1 MMRTSTCGE
10 LTKKDIGK
18 SAALAGWTHSRRDH
32 GGIIFIDLRDRH
44 GLTQLIFDPKHNKK
58 AHSEAEHLKREDVI
72 SVKGKIRARGEGLEN
87 PKLKTGEIEVL
98 TDEIVI
104 LNKAETPPIG
114 IDDRSDINED
124 MRLKYRYLDLRRP
137 VMQKNLL
144 MRHKAV
150 KAVRDFFDK
159 EGFLE
164 IETPMLAKSTPE
176 GARDYLVPSRVN
188 PGKFYAL
195 PQSPQLFKQ
204 LLMVSGCDRYFQIA
218 RCFRDEDL
226 RADRQPEFTQIDVEM
241 SFIDEEDIYGINER
255 MLKNLW
261 KEVLGMDIKIP
272 FPRITYAE
280 AMGRYGSD
288 KPDVRFGLELADV
301 TDIAK
306 DSDFEVFKKNIQS
319 GGVVKA
325 INVKNGSEKISRKDI
340 DELTSFVQIYDAK
353 GMAWMK
359 MADKLESSVVKF
371 FNDKTQKELIKRL
384 GAEKGDLLLFVSDHK
399 HFIVN
404 AALGALRVHLAKK
417 LGLINE
423 KEFKFLWVTD
433 FPLFEYDEDLQRH
446 VAVHHPFTSPK
457 DEDMGLLETQPEKA
471 KAKAYDITLNGVE
484 IGGGSIRIHKRD
496 VQEKVFKAL
505 GISKKDAEDKFGF
518 LLDAFKYGAPPHGG
532 IAYGVD
538 RLAAILTGN
547 ESIREVI
554 AFPKTKNAE
563 SLMEGSP
570 SEVSEEQ
577 LKELNLKVDIVKK
590 KE

>member
-58 AHSEAEHLKREDVI
+58 AHSEAEHLKRADVI

-340 DELTSFVQIYDAK
+340 DELTSFVQIYNAK

-577 LKELNLKVDIVKK
+577 LKELSLKVDIVKK

>member
-98 TDEIVI
+98 ADEIAI

-144 MRHKAV
+144 MRHRAV

-340 DELTSFVQIYDAK
+340 DELTSFVQIYNAK

-577 LKELNLKVDIVKK
+577 LKELSLKVDIVKK